1 MLATKEGKRFI
12 RTVVFVT
19 VMWVSLA
26 VFYAGYWL
34 VTLLGPT
41 PTLTVTH

>member
-1 MLATKEGKRFI
+1 MFASKEGQRLI
-12 RTVVFVT
+12 RTLVFVT
-19 VMWVSLA
+19 AMWVSLT

-41 PTLTVTH
+41 PTLVVNH